1 MKDTR
6 KSDNQTRQGLRGAAP
21 RIVIAA
27 LIGVVLIG
35 TVVARTLHV
44 NSTGNSEAEDSQQR
58 PVPVRVQPVET
69 QDFIEYGE
77 YFGTARGILEA
88 EITAGAGGQVRAL
101 KAEKGEAVSAGQSL
115 AEIDLRRVT
124 SHYDTAVLN
133 ERLAREAYER
143 EKGFL
148 ERGNSFQVRVDE
160 RHLAWLRA
168 QSEHIDAE
176 RMLEG
181 ARALAP
187 FNGTVV
193 RRYVELYDELEPGDP
208 SFRIADLSQLKI
220 TVGIPEA
227 DVAGIHELDEAEVY
241 FTAFPDRRF
250 EGTPTAFA
258 RARSDRTLSYDV
270 DIRVENPDRLILS
283 GQTARV
289 RLVLRRFPNVVV
301 VPSRAIYARGNRSLV
316 MVVEGSTAYEREVR
330 TGASDRTQTVILEG
344 LNAGDALVVEGF
356 NRVSDGTSVTVRD

>member
-1 MKDTR
+1 MKDT
-6 KSDNQTRQGLRGAAP
+6 KKPNEQTRQGLHRAAP
-21 RIVIAA
+21 RILIAS
-27 LIGVVLIG
+27 LIGVLLIG
-35 TVVARTLHV
+35 TVVARSLNT
-44 NSTGNSEAEDSQQR
+44 NSGENSSAEENQQR
-58 PVPVRVQPVET
+58 PVPVRVQPVES

-77 YFGTARGILEA
+77 YFGTARGIREA
-88 EITAGAGGQVRAL
+88 ELTASAGGRVLAL
-101 KAEKGEAVSAGQSL
+101 LAEKGETVAAGQSL
-115 AEIDLRRVT
+115 AEIDLRKAT
-124 SHYDTAVLN
+124 SRFNTATLN

-143 EKGFL
+143 EKEFL
-148 ERGNSFQVRVDE
+148 QRGNSFQVRVDE

-168 QSEHIDAE
+168 QSDQIEAE

-181 ARALAP
+181 AEARAP
-187 FNGTVV
+187 FQGTVV

-258 RARSDRTLSYDV
+258 RARNDQTLSYDV
-270 DIRVENPDRLILS
+270 DIRVDNPEDLILS

-289 RLVLRRFPNVVV
+289 RLVLRRFPDAVV
-301 VPSRAIYARGNRSLV
+301 VPSRAIYARGSSNLV
-316 MVVEGSTAYEREVR
+316 TVVEANTAQEREVQI
-330 TGASDRTQTVILEG
+330 GASDRSHTVILDG
-344 LNAGDALVVEGF
+344 LSVGDSLIVEGF
-356 NRVSDGTSVTVRD
+356 NRVSDGTRVTVRN